1 MRTHLQRLGTAALS
15 SFAALGLFAPLVQAQ
30 PGFQV
35 FPDPR
40 LQTAANMA
48 MLNRAGMGFNPYAG
62 LPAGYG
68 TLSSTPMSPY
78 YNPYAGP
85 MVPTSPY
92 GPTPGYSTNPYY
104 PYVSPY
110 GSYVDPLGGYMTGA
124 ANAINALNTFQKGR
138 QESAL
143 LREQVYQARIDT
155 RRRQFEEMMYY
166 RANTPTLQEEREKS
180 LAAEIRR
187 AQTNPT
193 MTEVW
198 SASALNYLLDHA
210 RKLQVAGSRG
220 PTITIE
226 PDVLKKVNVTSGKG
240 GNIGLLKNEGQ
251 LSWPQVLQG
260 AAYEEPRK
268 RIEQVLPRAIQDAA
282 FGKTDPGTLQN
293 MTNDLDK
300 IQLQLAK
307 DVFDLPPTQY
317 IESMRYIKQLHEA
330 LKALR
335 DPEIGNYLGRNPKFA
350 AKGQNAGALIKYM
363 AENGLKFAPAVAGD
377 EAAYVA
383 LYNAL
388 VAYDLGLQTGVVVRE

>member
-1 MRTHLQRLGTAALS
+1 MKSHVRRLTTFALCS
-15 SFAALGLFAPLVQAQ
+15 VTVVGLIAPLARAQ
-30 PGFQV
+30 FQV

-40 LQTAANMA
+40 MQQAAA
-48 MLNRAGMGFNPYAG
+48 VNRAAMGFNPYAG
-62 LPAGYG
+62 LPGGYG
-68 TLSSTPMSPY
+68 LLSSTPVAPF
-78 YNPYAGP
+78 NPYVGP
-85 MVPTSPY
+85 IVPTSPY

-104 PYVSPY
+104 PYYSSY
-110 GSYVDPLGGYMTGA
+110 GGYTDPLGGYMTGA

-138 QESAL
+138 QEALL
-143 LREQVYQARIDT
+143 LREQVYQARIET
-155 RRRQFEEMMYY
+155 RRRQFEEAMYY

-180 LAAEIRR
+180 LAVEIRR
-187 AQTNPT
+187 AQTSPT

-198 SASALNYLLDHA
+198 SATSLNYILDHA

-220 PTITIE
+220 PTVAIE
-226 PDVLKKVNVTSGKG
+226 PDVLKKINVTSGKG
-240 GNIGLLKNEGQ
+240 GNVGLLKNEGQ

-260 AAYEEPRK
+260 SAYEEPRK

-335 DPEIGNYLGRNPKFA
+335 DPEIGNYLGRSPKFA
-350 AKGQNAGALIKYM
+350 AKGQNAAAVIKYM

-377 EAAYVA
+377 EAAYIA

-388 VAYDLGLQTGVVVRE
+388 VAYDLGLQNGTVVKE

>member
-1 MRTHLQRLGTAALS
+1 
-15 SFAALGLFAPLVQAQ
+15 
-30 PGFQV
+30 
-35 FPDPR
+35 
-40 LQTAANMA
+40 
-48 MLNRAGMGFNPYAG
+48 MGFNPYAG

-68 TLSSTPMSPY
+68 TLSSTP
-78 YNPYAGP
+78 YNPYVG
-85 MVPTSPY
+85 PTSPY
-92 GPTPGYSTNPYY
+92 GPTPGSSTNPY
-104 PYVSPY
+104 SPWGGY
-110 GSYVDPLGGYMTGA
+110 GPWGGYVDPLGGYMTGA
-124 ANAINALNTFQKGR
+124 ANAINALNTYQKGR
-138 QESAL
+138 QEALL

-166 RANTPTLQEEREKS
+166 KANTPTLQEEREKN
-180 LAAEIRR
+180 LAVEIRR
-187 AQTNPT
+187 AQNNPT

-198 SASALNYLLDHA
+198 SATSLNYLLDHA

-220 PTITIE
+220 PTIAIE
-226 PDVLKKVNVTSGKG
+226 PDVLKKINVTAGKG
-240 GNIGLLKNEGQ
+240 GNIGLLKNEGH

-282 FGKTDPGTLQN
+282 LGKTDPGTLQN
-293 MTNDLDK
+293 MTNDLDN

-335 DPEIGNYLGRNPKFA
+335 DPEIGNYLGRSPKFA
-350 AKGQNAGALIKYM
+350 AKGQNAGAVIKYM
-363 AENGLKFAPAVAGD
+363 AENGLRFAPAVAGD
-377 EAAYVA
+377 EAAYIA

-388 VAYDLGLQTGVVVRE
+388 VAYDLGLQTGVVVKE

>member
-1 MRTHLQRLGTAALS
+1 MKNYLQRLTTVALAS
-15 SFAALGLFAPLVQAQ
+15 VAALGLLAPLVRAQ

-40 LQTAANMA
+40 MQAANMG
-48 MLNRAGMGFNPYAG
+48 MLNRGAMGFNPYAG

-68 TLSSTPMSPY
+68 TLSSTPIAPY
-78 YNPYAGP
+78 YNPYAG
-85 MVPTSPY
+85 PTSPY
-92 GPTPGYSTNPYY
+92 GPTPGYSTNPYS

-110 GSYVDPLGGYMTGA
+110 GGYVDPLGGYLSGA
-124 ANAINALNTFQKGR
+124 ANAINALNTYQKGR
-138 QESAL
+138 QEAAL

-180 LAAEIRR
+180 LAVEIRR

-198 SASALNYLLDHA
+198 SATSLNHLLDHA

-220 PTITIE
+220 QTVAIE
-226 PDVLKKVNVTSGKG
+226 PDVLKKINVTSGKG

-260 AAYEEPRK
+260 SAYEEPRK
-268 RIEQVLPRAIQDAA
+268 RIEQVLPRAIQEAA

-317 IESMRYIKQLHEA
+317 IESMRYTKQLHEA

-335 DPEIGNYLGRNPKFA
+335 DPEIGNYLGRSPKFA
-350 AKGQNAGALIKYM
+350 AKGQNAGAVIKYM

-377 EAAYVA
+377 ESAYIA

-388 VAYDLGLQTGVVVRE
+388 VAYDLGLQSGVVVKE